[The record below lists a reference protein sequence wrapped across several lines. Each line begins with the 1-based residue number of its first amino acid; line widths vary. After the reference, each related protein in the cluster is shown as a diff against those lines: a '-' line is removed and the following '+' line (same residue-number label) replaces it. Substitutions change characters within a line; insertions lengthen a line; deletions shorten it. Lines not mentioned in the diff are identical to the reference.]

1 MIQAAIIGISLK
13 DLFDM
18 ELWQFICYLEGFRR
32 RQIYDQINSVISSA
46 RTGQYV
52 GQYWTGKRAPDANN
66 IINKLYAEIENKNLS
81 TVEDDDKVAEDK
93 INQLKN
99 NLKMFD

>member
-32 RQIYDQINSVISSA
+32 RQIYDQINSVVNSV

-66 IINKLYAEIENKNLS
+66 IINKLYAEVENKNLA
-81 TVEDDDKVAEDK
+81 TVEDGKAEDK
-93 INQLKN
+93 INQLKE

>member
-1 MIQAAIIGISLK
+1 MGISLK

-18 ELWQFICYLEGFRR
+18 DLWQFVCYMEGYRR
-32 RQIYDQINSVISSA
+32 RQIYDQINNVVSA
-46 RTGQYV
+46 VRIGQYV

-66 IINKLYAEIENKNLS
+66 IINKLYAEINS
-81 TVEDDDKVAEDK
+81 SIVTVEDDNKVAEEK
-93 INQLKN
+93 IDQLKN

>member
-1 MIQAAIIGISLK
+1 MGISLK

-18 ELWQFICYLEGFRR
+18 ELWQFVCYMEGFRR
-32 RQIYDQINSVISSA
+32 KQVYEQINSVISA
-46 RTGQYV
+46 VRTGQYV

-66 IINKLYAEIENKNLS
+66 IINKLYAEIENKNFTS
-81 TVEDDDKVAEDK
+81 KEDDDKVAGEK
-93 INQLKN
+93 IDQLKE